1 MKGTTIVVMLLT
13 LSLPVR
19 AATPRPVS
27 LVVDEVPVAQ
37 VLQSLMQLENR
48 NLIISPDVSGTL
60 SLNLTGIPWRLAI
73 QTVVASAGLVL
84 REENGIFYVNTL
96 AWQRDRQAQ
105 KEEEQTR
112 RQLSVPLATRSI
124 PFVYADAAELQK
136 AAEKQLSPK
145 GSLSVDKRINRL
157 LVRDVPTVLDALQRW
172 AQLVDVPVAQV
183 ELAAHI
189 VTINEKSLREL
200 GVKWSLAEAQSAG
213 SPGHVTTLGA
223 DLSVATASTHV
234 GFNIGRI
241 DGRLL
246 DLELSALEQKQQLEI
261 IASPRL
267 LASHMQP
274 ASIKQGSEIPYQ
286 VSSGESGATSVEFTE
301 AVLGM
306 DVTPVVLA
314 NGRVRLKLHISENMP
329 GQVLQQADGETLAI
343 DKQEIETQVEVKS
356 GETLA
361 LGGIFSQKNKAGS
374 DSVPGL
380 SSIPWLGQLF
390 RHDGRDRER
399 RELVVFITPRLVG
412 GE

>member
-84 REENGIFYVNTL
+84 REENGIFCVNTL

-172 AQLVDVPVAQV
+172 AQLMDVPVAQV

-200 GVKWSLAEAQSAG
+200 GVKWSLAEAPSAG
-213 SPGHVTTLGA
+213 SPVRRG
-223 DLSVATASTHV
+223 
-234 GFNIGRI
+234 
-241 DGRLL
+241 
-246 DLELSALEQKQQLEI
+246 
-261 IASPRL
+261 
-267 LASHMQP
+267 
-274 ASIKQGSEIPYQ
+274 
-286 VSSGESGATSVEFTE
+286 TS
-301 AVLGM
+301 
-306 DVTPVVLA
+306 
-314 NGRVRLKLHISENMP
+314 
-329 GQVLQQADGETLAI
+329 
-343 DKQEIETQVEVKS
+343 
-356 GETLA
+356 
-361 LGGIFSQKNKAGS
+361 
-374 DSVPGL
+374 
-380 SSIPWLGQLF
+380 
-390 RHDGRDRER
+390 R
-399 RELVVFITPRLVG
+399 R
-412 GE
+412 

>member
-1 MKGTTIVVMLLT
+1 MNLRIMLWL
-13 LSLPVR
+13 LAFSHPLWAAAPKPV
-19 AATPRPVS
+19 T
-27 LVVDEVPVAQ
+27 LVVDDVPVVQ
-37 VLQSLMQLENR
+37 VLQSLVAQENR
-48 NLIISPDVSGTL
+48 NLVISPDVGGTL
-60 SLNLTGIPWRLAI
+60 SLNLTRVPWRQAL
-73 QTVVASAGLVL
+73 QTVVTSAGLVL
-84 REENGIFYVNTL
+84 REEGGIFYVHTA
-96 AWQRDRQAQ
+96 AWQR
-105 KEEEQTR
+105 EQQERSEQERTR
-112 RQLSVPLATRSI
+112 RQLDAPLVSHSI
-124 PFVYADAAELQK
+124 ALSYADAGELQK
-136 AAEKQLSPK
+136 DAEKLLSPK
-145 GSLSVDKRINRL
+145 GSLSLDKRTNRL
-157 LVRDVPTVLDALQRW
+157 LIRDNQTVVETLQRW
-172 AQLVDVPVAQV
+172 AAQMDIPVEQV

-200 GVKWSLAEAQSAG
+200 GVKWNLADAADAG
-213 SPGHVTTLGA
+213 KVGQLTTLGS
-223 DLSVATASTHV
+223 DLSVASATSHV

-246 DLELSALEQKQQLEI
+246 DLELSALEQKQQVDI

-286 VSSGESGATSVEFTE
+286 VSSGESGATSVEFKE

-306 DVTPVVLA
+306 EVTPVVLPG
-314 NGRVRLKLHISENMP
+314 GRVRLKLHISENMP

-361 LGGIFSQKNKAGS
+361 LGGIFSQKNKTGS

-380 SSIPWLGQLF
+380 GKIPWLGQLF
-390 RHDGRDRER
+390 RLDGKDNER

-412 GE
+412 IR